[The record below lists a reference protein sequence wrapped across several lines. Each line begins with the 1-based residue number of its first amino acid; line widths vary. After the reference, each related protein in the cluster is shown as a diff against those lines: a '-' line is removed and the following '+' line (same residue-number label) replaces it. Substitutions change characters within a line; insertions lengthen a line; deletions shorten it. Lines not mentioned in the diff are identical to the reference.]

1 MKNNNMKIQVP
12 FYKQTTNLN
21 CGPFVLK
28 MVFSF
33 FKKDFPINLIEEK
46 VGIKSGKAVSTL
58 RLAIAAADLGF
69 KAKILSKHIYFN
81 EENLELDFVKQYGTI
96 NLEISKKL
104 VKEAEQKGVKLI
116 EKQISLTDLLNYV
129 NEESIPIVLVDWA
142 IVVGKPEKGYV
153 GHFVPIVG
161 YDEDNIYVHN
171 AANDKGDYFKINK
184 QVFDKARKA
193 RGTDEDILII
203 YRS

>member
-1 MKNNNMKIQVP
+1 MKIQVP
-12 FYKQTTNLN
+12 FYKQTTHLN
-21 CGPFVLK
+21 CGPFVLR

-33 FKKDFPINLIEEK
+33 FKKEFPIQLIEEK

-69 KAKILSKHIYFN
+69 KTKLISKQIHFN
-81 EENLELDFVKQYGTI
+81 EENLKLDFVKQYGTI

-104 VKEAEQKGVKLI
+104 VKEAEEKGVELI
-116 EKQISLTDLLNYV
+116 EKQISLNDLLNYV
-129 NEESIPIVLVDWA
+129 NEDSIPIVLVDWS
-142 IVVGKPEKGYV
+142 IIVGKPEKGYV
-153 GHFVPIVG
+153 GHFVPLVG
-161 YDEDNIYVHN
+161 YDEENVYVHN
-171 AANDKGDYFKINK
+171 AADDNGAFFKINK

-203 YRS
+203 FKK